1 MLRYEQNQRSFEVSE
16 ELLYTPSGQGEHVYA
31 RCRKWGISTLAMKRR
46 LGETI
51 GLSPDRISHA
61 GMKDAQATAVQW
73 LSWPKTAQR
82 GEPQSGEGYELLELS
97 QHENALHLGH
107 VRANHFVLTLEGDGP
122 LPAREVLAAPFANFY
137 GRQRFGREP
146 LPDVDTLWR
155 LARRSRENVS
165 VLQSK
170 LFNAY
175 LRWRLASGDLGQ
187 RDDELWTNSN
197 GRRCFAAAR
206 DAELDERFARGEI
219 APTGPL
225 FGYKVKLSSSEL
237 AFLADQ
243 SLEVARFRSFG
254 KQALGARR
262 PLLVWPELD
271 EPVCQDGTIRLS
283 LRLPSGAFATV
294 WLTQVFLPQQATASE
309 SAWPDFTQP
318 VQLVPASAC

>member
-1 MLRYEQNQRSFEVSE
+1 MLRYQQSERSFEVSE

-31 RCRKWGISTLAMKRR
+31 RCRKWGISTPALKRR

-51 GLSPDRISHA
+51 GVAADRISHA

-73 LSWPKTAQR
+73 LSWPMSAQR
-82 GEPQSGEGYELLELS
+82 QEPRAGEGYELLELTR
-97 QHENALHLGH
+97 HENALHLGH
-107 VRANHFVLTLEGDGP
+107 VRANHFVLTLEGRGP
-122 LPAREVLAAPFANFY
+122 LPELAALRAPFPSFY

-146 LPDVDTLWR
+146 LPDLETLWR
-155 LARRSRENVS
+155 LARRTRENVS

-175 LRWRLASGDLGQ
+175 LRQRLERGDLYQGH
-187 RDDELWTNSN
+187 DELWTNSN
-197 GRRCFAAAR
+197 GKRCFAAPF
-206 DAELDERFARGEI
+206 DTDLAERLSRGEI

-225 FGYKVKLSSSEL
+225 FGYKVKLNAAEQ
-237 AFLADQ
+237 AFLAEQ
-243 SLEVARFRSFG
+243 ALSAEKFRTFG

-271 EPVCQDGTIRLS
+271 EPVLLEDAVQLS
-283 LRLPSGAFATV
+283 LRLPSGAYATV
-294 WLTQVFLPQQATASE
+294 WLTQVFLPQVWGQSE

-318 VQLVPASAC
+318 VELSS